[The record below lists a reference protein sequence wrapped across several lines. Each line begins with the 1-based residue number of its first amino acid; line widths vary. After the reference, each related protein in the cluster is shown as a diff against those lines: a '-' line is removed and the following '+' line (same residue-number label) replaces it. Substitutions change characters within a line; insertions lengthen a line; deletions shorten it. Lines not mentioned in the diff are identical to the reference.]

1 MAIFTIIGGINGVGK
16 SSFSGVLKEQIPDLG
31 FIVNTDE
38 IAKENCISNIEA
50 GKIALS
56 IISNSIYECD
66 NFAQETTLSG
76 TTTEKNILKAKE
88 KGYTIRMYYIGINN
102 LVENIIRIENR
113 VRKGGHNISVEDVTR
128 RFNKRYDDF
137 LRILPYCD
145 VGEIYDNEN
154 GFIKLADIEAGRI
167 TNVSDNIPDWFA
179 QMLNLLDYSKEND
192 NIIESEL

>member
-16 SSFSGVLKEQIPDLG
+16 SSFSGVLKEQMPDLG

-38 IAKENCISNIEA
+38 IAKVNCISNIEA

-76 TTTEKNILKAKE
+76 ATTEKNILKAKE

-154 GFIKLADIEAGRI
+154 GFNKLADIEAGRI
-167 TNVSDNIPDWFA
+167 TNICDIIPDWFA
-179 QMLNLLDYSKEND
+179 QMLSLLDYSNEND
-192 NIIESEL
+192 NIIGSEL